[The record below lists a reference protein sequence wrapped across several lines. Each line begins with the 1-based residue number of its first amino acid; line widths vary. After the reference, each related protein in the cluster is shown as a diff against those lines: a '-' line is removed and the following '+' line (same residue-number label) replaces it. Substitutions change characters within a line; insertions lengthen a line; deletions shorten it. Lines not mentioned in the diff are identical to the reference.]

1 MDTVRCPGLPHAKN
15 EQGFEVGSNEKEA
28 KWTLVSLDVD
38 IDDLNSRGKEEA
50 FQTERR
56 DLAGNERA
64 DQPDLL

>member
-1 MDTVRCPGLPHAKN
+1 
-15 EQGFEVGSNEKEA
+15 VGSNEKEA